1 MYLSHKYMRRGES
14 MIKFLLGFLS
24 STLVCTLGYKYMLDQ
39 EYDIML
45 QQNDLLQIQQE
56 IILGIQLDCME
67 RNWITFGDEIFICMH
82 INEMF
87 QQLSEPP
94 ASNFKNSDENQA

>member
-1 MYLSHKYMRRGES
+1 

-24 STLVCTLGYKYMLDQ
+24 STLVCTVFYKYMLDQ
-39 EYDIML
+39 DYVIML

-56 IILGIQLDCME
+56 MILGIQLDCME
-67 RNWITFGDEIFICMH
+67 RNWITFEDEIFICMH
-82 INEMF
+82 VNKMF

-94 ASNFKNSDENQA
+94 SRNFIFPDENQA